1 MSVTLGEG
9 LGFVAGLL
17 PMVQAR
23 QQHGQQL
30 SISNDLHREAIRQ
43 NEQLAARSLTFDIHA
58 ALRENSRDVMTQK
71 SGTAQTLM
79 V

>member
-1 MSVTLGEG
+1 MSITLGEG
-9 LGFVAGLL
+9 LGILAGAV
-17 PMVQAR
+17 PMMQAR
-23 QQHGQQL
+23 KQHNQQL
-30 SISNDLHREAIRQ
+30 AISNDLHREAIRQ